1 VARRGRGNGRAGE
14 TERAYAALRHR
25 DYRLLW
31 GAELVSSLGTQVQRV
46 AIAWQVFQLT
56 GDPLQLGLLG
66 LFRFA
71 PILLFGLAGG
81 VVADRGDRRRTLL
94 ASQLALMA
102 TAAALAALTAAGS
115 VGLPAIYALTF
126 LSASFSAVAGPTRQ
140 ALVPGLVP
148 RSSLTGAMTMNIL
161 AMQVAAVS
169 GPAIGGVLVGQVGLT
184 AAYVVDAL
192 SFVAVIGALLAM
204 RTPVT
209 VARSSLG
216 GLAAAVEGLRFLR
229 GSPILLGVMAL
240 DFLATFFGASTVLMP
255 IFAEEILGI
264 GATGLGLLLAAPA
277 AGAVAGSAV
286 MGIAR
291 MPRRPGLGVLVA
303 VAVYGA
309 CIAGFGLSRDLWLSL
324 ALLAGSG
331 AADAASMAL
340 RHAVRT
346 LTTPDALRG
355 RIAAAHSTFAMGGPQ
370 LGEFE
375 AGVVAAV
382 SGAGTSVFL
391 GGLGTL
397 LAAGLVAW
405 RVPAIAAYR
414 TEADPPPGAVPERS
428 ASGS

>member
-1 VARRGRGNGRAGE
+1 
-14 TERAYAALRHR
+14 
-25 DYRLLW
+25 
-31 GAELVSSLGTQVQRV
+31 LVSSLGTQVQRV

-115 VGLPAIYALTF
+115 VGLPAIYGLTF
-126 LSASFSAVAGPTRQ
+126 LSASFTAVAGPTRQ

-169 GPAIGGVLVGQVGLT
+169 GPAIGGVLVGQVGLS

-192 SFVAVIGALLAM
+192 SFVAVIVALLAM

-264 GATGLGLLLAAPA
+264 GAAGLGLLLAAPA

-382 SGAGTSVFL
+382 AGAGTSVFL
-391 GGLGTL
+391 GGVGTL

-414 TEADPPPGAVPERS
+414 TEADQPPGAVPERS
-428 ASGS
+428 PSGS